1 MPARLHGRHVGGAG
15 RRLVVG
21 GGRLHRGGPRRLAG
35 ANILALSLS
44 EQGKCA
50 EAEQM
55 QREVLEAQ
63 KRVLG
68 SEHSDTL
75 IIAGNLAISLY
86 EQDKYA
92 EAE

>member
-1 MPARLHGRHVGGAG
+1 
-15 RRLVVG
+15 
-21 GGRLHRGGPRRLAG
+21 
-35 ANILALSLS
+35 
-44 EQGKCA
+44 
-50 EAEQM
+50 M
-55 QREVLEAQ
+55 QREELEAQ